1 MNETSKEKAG
11 YRIGVIGLGN
21 RSGLAK
27 LAHLPDD
34 GVTVTLGADPRHEAR
49 QRFTDR
55 FDEVSTVSN
64 YRELLANPDI
74 DAVFIT
80 SSDDLHEEHAIASL
94 EAGKA
99 VFLEKPMAITTAGC
113 DRILITAT
121 RTGQKLYVGHNM
133 RHFPVMR
140 KMKELIDDGA
150 IGEPKAAWCRHF
162 VSYGGDAYFKDWHAD
177 RSRSTSLLL
186 QKGAH
191 DIDILHWLAGG
202 YTQSVTAMGGQ
213 TVYRH
218 ITDRHAPDEYGDASF
233 SHDNWPP
240 MTQTGLNPVIDVE
253 DVSMMLM
260 HLDNDVFASYQQCHF
275 TPDSCRNY
283 TIIGTEGRIENDGD
297 IPGNAHVH
305 LWNKRYDGRCDANHS
320 FKIEQIT
327 GGHGGA
333 DPRLVQEF
341 LEYLRHDAPTETSPI
356 AARMAVAAG
365 CAATESL
372 RNGSQP
378 QVVAPLPAELKV

>member
-1 MNETSKEKAG
+1 MNMPPHPKLPC
-11 YRIGVIGLGN
+11 RIGVIGTGR

-27 LAHLPDD
+27 LAHRPDQ
-34 GVTVTLGADPRHEAR
+34 GVSVVIGADPRDEAR
-49 QRFTDR
+49 RMFAQRFDGAA
-55 FDEVSTVSN
+55 TVAD
-64 YRELLANPDI
+64 YRELLDMPDV

-113 DRILITAT
+113 DRILATAA
-121 RTGQKLYVGHNM
+121 RTGSKLYVGHNM
-133 RHFPVMR
+133 RHFPVMQ
-140 KMKELIDDGA
+140 KMKQLIDQGA

-162 VSYGGDAYFKDWHAD
+162 ISYGGDAYFKDWHAD
-177 RSRSTSLLL
+177 RRRSTGLLL

-191 DIDILHWLAGG
+191 DIDILHWLTGG
-202 YTQSVTAMGGQ
+202 YSTTVTAMGGQ

-218 ITDRHAPDEYGDASF
+218 LTDRHGVDEYGDASF
-233 SHDNWPP
+233 RHENWPP
-240 MTQTGLNPVIDVE
+240 MTQRGLNPVMDVE
-253 DVSMMLM
+253 DISMMLM
-260 HLDNDVFASYQQCHF
+260 QLDNGVFASYQQCHF

-305 LWNKRYDGRCDANHS
+305 LWNNRYDGRCDAQVS
-320 FKIEQIT
+320 FEIAELD

-333 DPRLVQEF
+333 DPRLIQEF
-341 LEYLRHDAPTETSPI
+341 LDYLLHDAPTQTSPI
-356 AARMAVAAG
+356 AARMSVAAG

-378 QVVAPLPAELKV
+378 QVVPPLPDEFRS